1 MAGFKLTTDVAENRT
16 YVMTR
21 RAARKLDF
29 ILEDKGERAFE
40 ATKGNYWMTALF
52 GSVNTYCQFQVAVG
66 TVEGRTEVFV
76 VRNRPVGMGKAIG
89 FERLRTL
96 AKELANAI
104 ITEIL
109 GAGGKVLDE
118 KEY

>member
-1 MAGFKLTTDVAENRT
+1 VAGYKLTTDVAENRT
-16 YVMTR
+16 YVMAR
-21 RAARKLDF
+21 RAARKLNF
-29 ILEDKGERAFE
+29 ELADKGDRAFE
-40 ATKGNYWMTALF
+40 ATKGSYWMTALF

-66 TVEGRTEVFV
+66 TVGGKTEVFV
-76 VRNRPVGMGKAIG
+76 VRNRPIGMGKAIG
-89 FERLRTL
+89 VERLHTL

-109 GAGGKVLDE
+109 TAGGKVLEE